1 MSHFIATITEN
12 LKTGNLPLIAITE
25 EKNLVIEL
33 IKTLKFKQLNS
44 PQEKYELFLNS
55 ASNNQLTVTQNI
67 CNDKDF
73 CSSPDVLNTI
83 QEIYPKVNQNLHLFK
98 KEEREWLET
107 IKKSIDN
114 LVTASTT
121 LPIDGKKL
129 SAELIEKTQATFN
142 QIQQSTQTFSSGFKA
157 VINSLCK
164 KLSLNPI
171 FRATEI
177 KHNIVNQFKSELNK
191 IKDSKPKESLG
202 DTLDSAGQN
211 HIFPKTPS

>member
-1 MSHFIATITEN
+1 MNQSHPI
-12 LKTGNLPLIAITE
+12 LTE
-25 EKNLVIEL
+25 EKNLIEQL
-33 IKTLKFKQLNS
+33 IFAAFKQLNS

-177 KHNIVNQFKSELNK
+177 KHNINQFKSELNK

>member
-1 MSHFIATITEN
+1 VNQSHPI
-12 LKTGNLPLIAITE
+12 LTE
-25 EKNLVIEL
+25 EKNLIEQL
-33 IKTLKFKQLNS
+33 IFAAFKKLNL

-55 ASNNQLTVTQNI
+55 ASNNQLTVTQYI
-67 CNDKDF
+67 CNDKNF
-73 CSSPDVLNTI
+73 CSSPDFLNTI
-83 QEIYPKVNQNLHLFK
+83 QEIYPKVSQNLHLFK
-98 KEEREWLET
+98 EEERKWLET
-107 IKKSIDN
+107 IKESIDN
-114 LVTASTT
+114 LVTALTK
-121 LPIDGKKL
+121 LPIEGEKL
-129 SAELIEKTQATFN
+129 SEELIKKTQNTFN

-177 KHNIVNQFKSELNK
+177 KHNIVNQFKPELNK